1 MRWLEDV
8 NHPLTLNPKNHT
20 MKNQHYRPLSALL
33 GVGFLIGIGDLHPQA
48 TEPIQSPPK
57 KANAE
62 AVATNAKEKATTTST
77 NLIDKLADVANLETN
92 DPFANTFAMLKRA
105 TEENPVTS
113 TLNAITGSSDLQLK
127 GTARD
132 AANQALALVE
142 VGSTGVHV
150 VRVGDTLSLSN
161 GGRRSNV
168 TILAIHRQS
177 IEVEYGKF
185 EDSITIR

>member
-1 MRWLEDV
+1 
-8 NHPLTLNPKNHT
+8 

-33 GVGFLIGIGDLHPQA
+33 GAGFLLGIGNLHPQA
-48 TEPIQSPPK
+48 TEPIQSAPK
-57 KANAE
+57 KNKTE
-62 AVATNAKEKATTTST
+62 AVAKDPEPQNTATST
-77 NLIDKLADVANLETN
+77 NLVDKIADVANLETN

-105 TEENPVTS
+105 TEENPVTT
-113 TLNAITGSSDLQLK
+113 TLNAISGSADLQLK

-132 AANQALALVE
+132 SANQTLALVE
-142 VGSTGVHV
+142 VGNTGVHV
-150 VRVGDTLSLSN
+150 VKVGDTLSLSN